1 MILAPHSPILYF
13 APMRL
18 DDLKNLYRDGLLS
31 DTIPFWVPRSLD
43 REHGGFIHVLDRD
56 GSVLSTDK
64 SIWLQARFSWMLAT
78 LYLSVEPRKE
88 WLDAARSGVEFLARH
103 GFDADR
109 RMFFWVTREGKPLR
123 KRRYVFSEL
132 FTAMA
137 YAAFSLASGE
147 GNWASKGAEV
157 FKTALR
163 YHTTPGLLSP
173 KVDPKTRPMKGLAM
187 TMMLIATA
195 QELRKALNDPLF
207 TTVIDDGIN
216 DIERH
221 FLKPEFKCLL
231 ENVGPKGE
239 VYDTLDGRQVN
250 PGHSLEAGWFV
261 LAEGRFR
268 NNDPRLIKLG
278 TTIIDWSYEIGLD
291 REYGGLLYFRDAR
304 GLPPTEYWH
313 DMKFWWPHNEAIVA
327 TLMAWRC
334 TGDRKYL
341 DWHATVHDWAY
352 SHFPDKEHGEWFGYL
367 RRDGA
372 ISTPVKGTMWKGMF
386 HLPRMQLLGWKL
398 LEEG

>member
-1 MILAPHSPILYF
+1 
-13 APMRL
+13 MRL
-18 DDLKNLYRDGLLS
+18 DDCKNLYRDGLLS
-31 DTIPFWVPRSLD
+31 DTIPFWIPRSLD

-88 WLDAARSGVEFLARH
+88 WLEAARSGVEFLARH
-103 GFDADR
+103 GFDADH

-137 YAAFSLASGE
+137 YAAFSLASGDAR
-147 GNWASKGAEV
+147 WASQGREV

-187 TMMLIATA
+187 TMMLIAAA
-195 QELRKALNDPLF
+195 QELRKAVNDPLF

-221 FLKPEFKCLL
+221 FLKPEFKCLM

-250 PGHSLEAGWFV
+250 PGHSLEAGWFI
-261 LAEGRFR
+261 LAEGRYR
-268 NNDPRLIKLG
+268 NNDPRLIRLG

-341 DWHATVHDWAY
+341 DWHATMHDWAY

-398 LEEG
+398 LEEQEGIENSRV

>member
-1 MILAPHSPILYF
+1 
-13 APMRL
+13 MRL
-18 DDLKNLYRDGLLS
+18 DDLRNLYRDGLLS
-31 DTIPFWVPRSLD
+31 DTIPFWIPRSLD
-43 REHGGFIHVLDRD
+43 REYGGFIHVLDRD

-78 LYLSVEPRKE
+78 LYTSVEPRKE
-88 WLDAARSGVEFLARH
+88 WLDAARSGVEFIARH
-103 GFDADR
+103 GFDADH

-147 GNWASKGAEV
+147 ANWASRGTEI

-195 QELRKALNDPLF
+195 QELRKAVHDPLF

-216 DIERH
+216 DLERH
-221 FLKPEFKCLL
+221 FLKPEFKCVL

-239 VYDTLDGRQVN
+239 AYDTLDGRQVN

-278 TTIIDWSYEIGLD
+278 TTIIDWSFEIGLD
-291 REYGGLLYFRDAR
+291 REDGGLLYFRDAK

-327 TLMAWRC
+327 ALMAWRC

-341 DWHATVHDWAY
+341 DWHAAMHDWAY
-352 SHFPDKEHGEWFGYL
+352 GHFPDKEHGEWFGYL

-372 ISTPVKGTMWKGMF
+372 LSTPVKGTMWKGMF
-386 HLPRMQLLGWKL
+386 HLPRMQFLAWKL